1 MMKKKI
7 LIRSIIGFL
16 LGMVLGN
23 LIMIFLSGGTF
34 PWAPDTLILRFGS
47 IQKVMILQ
55 TLFSGLMGAIA
66 MGGSVVY
73 EMDDWSLFSVTG
85 IHYLLTMGSF
95 LVISSVMD
103 WCSDAKT
110 YLVIIV
116 LMTVAYV
123 LVWLIMYKGKNLRTA
138 VQLMLMCLPS
148 LAVMILQ
155 FVLAFYG
162 GNSKSG
168 GITIAP
174 FVVAGARTPS
184 IPISMLL
191 LLAFPLMMLLLAA
204 IRKSVSWGDI
214 FAWIMLLWGLIWR
227 LFLAEKGERTYH
239 GNFSWGYMLAVY
251 LVWYTA
257 VRSYLKLY
265 FSEQMTGN
273 KRGAGFVLATILLV
287 LHLVSG
293 LYYLIYLVAL
303 GHGM

>member
-1 MMKKKI
+1 MGFPPLYPGHPPISERKGVKMMKKKI

-66 MGGSVVY
+66 MGGSVV
-73 EMDDWSLFSVTG
+73 TG

-123 LVWLIMYKGKNLRTA
+123 LVWLIMYVIYSRQ
-138 VQLMLMCLPS
+138 VQEL
-148 LAVMILQ
+148 
-155 FVLAFYG
+155 
-162 GNSKSG
+162 NE
-168 GITIAP
+168 
-174 FVVAGARTPS
+174 
-184 IPISMLL
+184 LL
-191 LLAFPLMMLLLAA
+191 
-204 IRKSVSWGDI
+204 
-214 FAWIMLLWGLIWR
+214 
-227 LFLAEKGERTYH
+227 
-239 GNFSWGYMLAVY
+239 
-251 LVWYTA
+251 
-257 VRSYLKLY
+257 
-265 FSEQMTGN
+265 EQK
-273 KRGAGFVLATILLV
+273 KRNDQQRDVE
-287 LHLVSG
+287 
-293 LYYLIYLVAL
+293 
-303 GHGM
+303 

>member
-1 MMKKKI
+1 MGFPPLYPGHPPISERKGVKMMKKKI

-123 LVWLIMYKGKNLRTA
+123 LVWLIMYVIYSRQ
-138 VQLMLMCLPS
+138 VQEL
-148 LAVMILQ
+148 
-155 FVLAFYG
+155 
-162 GNSKSG
+162 NE
-168 GITIAP
+168 
-174 FVVAGARTPS
+174 
-184 IPISMLL
+184 LL
-191 LLAFPLMMLLLAA
+191 
-204 IRKSVSWGDI
+204 
-214 FAWIMLLWGLIWR
+214 
-227 LFLAEKGERTYH
+227 
-239 GNFSWGYMLAVY
+239 
-251 LVWYTA
+251 
-257 VRSYLKLY
+257 
-265 FSEQMTGN
+265 EQK
-273 KRGAGFVLATILLV
+273 KRNDQQRDVE
-287 LHLVSG
+287 
-293 LYYLIYLVAL
+293 
-303 GHGM
+303 